1 MQATRSNMSLTTKLL
16 LGLIVVLSG
25 AALYMYF
32 FGTKKVA
39 TPDTT
44 ALANATAQQ
53 GTQLTALNSQ
63 VQDKVSR
70 TELANIIQKT
80 QLPLVTTSP
89 IGPDEIDGV
98 AADTFI
104 NNLKTQ
110 LTN

>member
-1 MQATRSNMSLTTKLL
+1 MKLTTKLL
-16 LGLIVVLSG
+16 LGLIAILAG
-25 AALYMYF
+25 AALYMYLF
-32 FGTKKVA
+32 RTKKVA

-44 ALANATAQQ
+44 AQANTAA
-53 GTQLTALNSQ
+53 QLTALN
-63 VQDKVSR
+63 QDKVSR

-89 IGPDEIDGV
+89 IGVDEIDGI
-98 AADTFI
+98 AADVFI